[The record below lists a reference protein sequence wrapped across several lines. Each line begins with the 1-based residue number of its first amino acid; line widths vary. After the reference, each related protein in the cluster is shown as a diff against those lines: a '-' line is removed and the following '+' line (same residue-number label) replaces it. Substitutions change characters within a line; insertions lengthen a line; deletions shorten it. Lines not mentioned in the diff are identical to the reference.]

1 MKFKV
6 GDRVRIISKKD
17 SDEYTTYGFK
27 IGNIY
32 KITEI
37 NKDRLTIFDTKK
49 GFTGFI
55 YKYNVEL
62 VENQF
67 TKSDLKDGDKCT
79 LKNGQVVFV
88 DKTSKYC
95 FENIDEQLKYF
106 NDDVSIVKV
115 ERPVKYET
123 LFERKE
129 EILDEAEKKYL
140 ANVIRPFKDKI
151 KGIVK
156 ISNFDDEYI
165 LIEVKDDGNIPFP
178 YFKKG
183 TMYKR
188 MRPKKEYTLEELE
201 L

>member
-1 MKFKV
+1 MKFRIGDKV
-6 GDRVRIISKKD
+6 KVVKCNISGEHCK
-17 SDEYTTYGFK
+17 
-27 IGNIY
+27 N
-32 KITEI
+32 I
-37 NKDRLTIFDTKK
+37 NKISTITRVEKDVHYPYMLK
-49 GFTGFI
+49 GVAEVFSEDEL
-55 YKYNVEL
+55 EL
-62 VENQF
+62 VRKKRF
-67 TKSDLKDGDKCT
+67 TKADLKDGDKCT
-79 LKNGQVVFV
+79 LKNGQVIFV
-88 DKTSKYC
+88 DKTSNYS
-95 FENIDEQLKYF
+95 FSSIDEQLKYF

-123 LFERKE
+123 VFEREE

>member
-6 GDRVRIISKKD
+6 GDRVKVINCKARGRECENLEKIFTIKSIDKNGNRFPYELYGTPEFFGD
-17 SDEYTTYGFK
+17 DE
-27 IGNIY
+27 
-32 KITEI
+32 
-37 NKDRLTIFDTKK
+37 L
-49 GFTGFI
+49 
-55 YKYNVEL
+55 EL
-62 VENQF
+62 VNKF

-88 DKTSKYC
+88 DKTSDYRSNYS
-95 FENIDEQLKYF
+95 FESIDEQLRYF

-129 EILDEAEKKYL
+129 EILDETEKKYL
-140 ANVIRPFKDKI
+140 ASVIRPFRNKVEAIRKEACNKEFISIELKDEASI
-151 KGIVK
+151 
-156 ISNFDDEYI
+156 N
-165 LIEVKDDGNIPFP
+165 FP

-183 TMYKR
+183 TMYKG
-188 MRPKKEYTLEELE
+188 MKKHKKYTLKELG